1 MIKRRSL
8 LRAAATL
15 GVGMGFEVPLF
26 ADTDDS
32 AWPPL
37 GAGAKAVPP
46 RTPQYP
52 LKNARAL
59 YTDKQIAQAR
69 ANISRYPVAKA
80 FQETIVKGATPWL
93 GWSDADL
100 RALLTPASVPRAFD
114 VGASIGCPKCGLK
127 IHEQFGTYPWLVDL
141 RKPFKLRC
149 PVDGSVYPDNDY
161 VVDGPQKSPASGTV
175 IDNGYGWL
183 NPANN
188 ERYWFVAHWNHRM
201 WHRHVGPG
209 AHALAQAY
217 QLTGDKRF
225 AHKAAVMLVR
235 MAEVYPAMDHERQSR
250 FGLMMAQKGS
260 RYPGKVLNAIWE
272 TNFASDF
279 AEAYDGIWETID
291 SDTALQKQYSRSGAG
306 IRAFVEANLLEDAVD
321 AYFNEQIRGNFGMH
335 QSALAHVALTRQF
348 GDQKKWLDGL
358 LTRTGY
364 STPYT
369 GLNYALYNLVYR
381 DGTPGESS
389 PGYNYLWV
397 SNLTVLAELLAKGN
411 RNLFALPRMR
421 SLFDAPLDII
431 NARRFMPDWG
441 DSGSASGEVA
451 HMSPGVYQAAYRA
464 YGDDRY
470 ARYLASQN
478 VSGEKGFTTYPSL
491 FAAPIKASP
500 VMAPQKARVLAG
512 VGLGILANPQDT
524 VSAMLTYGM
533 KAGHGHYD
541 RLSFE
546 LFAHDKPML
555 PDLGYPDAMNDF
567 VPGIFTW
574 SKNTISHNTV
584 VVDAGRQTGNVPG
597 TLKLFAN
604 SDFARVIDVD
614 AQGTYP
620 QATAY
625 RRALVMVDAGAS
637 GSYSG
642 SYYIDFFDVEGGKQ
656 HDYLFHGPPGAF
668 QMQGGA
674 WGAPARGTLA
684 GENVPIGVIYDDPKL
699 GKPGYKNGFSAYTG
713 SGFQHVY
720 AVQRQTDDSNWVAEW
735 HHEKDA
741 AARVRIRTL
750 SQPGQQMLT
759 GKAHVSPVK
768 FPEEIQ
774 LLIARRQAG
783 GSDTPL
789 KSRFVSV
796 IEPYK
801 GVAFIASCTA
811 LPLTAGSGTAVEV
824 KRTNG
829 ETDLVVHDPTQS
841 KKTLGEIASD
851 AHSAVV
857 TKDADGK
864 VRRIFFAGGTFLTIG
879 TQTWRA
885 ASLTGTVTAVDP
897 QKRTITVRL
906 ENDAKESAD
915 LGERI
920 VHFTN
925 DLRQTAHP
933 VLSSQRDGI
942 SLTLTT
948 RDDLFVGRVP
958 VKAVSGNT
966 ITSAVSLPLAP
977 TYVGAAI
984 CGEDFTGWQTVQAAD
999 ATTIILLA
1007 TPKNIPVGKD
1017 LWIVNIAPG
1026 DRFEAPALFAATME
1040 S

>member
-1 MIKRRSL
+1 MIKRRDL
-8 LRAAATL
+8 IQAAVAL
-15 GVGMGFEVPLF
+15 GAALGGEVPLF
-26 ADTDDS
+26 ANTDDS
-32 AWPPL
+32 NWPPP
-37 GAGAKAVPP
+37 GAGAKIVPP

-52 LKNARAL
+52 LKNARSL

-69 ANISRYPVAKA
+69 ANIARYPVARE
-80 FQETIVKGATPWL
+80 FQDKIVKGATPWL
-93 GWSDADL
+93 SWSDADL
-100 RALLTPASVPRAFD
+100 RTLLTPASVPRAFD
-114 VGASIGCPKCGLK
+114 VGSSIGCPKCGLT
-127 IHEQFGTYPWLVDL
+127 IHEKFGTYSWLVDL
-141 RKPFKLRC
+141 RKPFKLTC

-161 VVDGPQKSPASGTV
+161 VVDGDRKAPTASTGGTV

-183 NPANN
+183 NPANS

-279 AEAYDGIWETID
+279 AEAYDGVWETID
-291 SDTALQKQYSRSGAG
+291 GDTALQTQYSKSGAEL
-306 IRAFVEANLLEDAVD
+306 RAFVEANLLEDAVD

-335 QSALAHVALTRQF
+335 QSALAHIALTRQF

-397 SNLTVLAELLAKGN
+397 ANLTELAELLAKGN
-411 RNLFALPRMR
+411 RNLFVLPRMR

-441 DSGSASGEVA
+441 DSGSVGGEVA

-464 YGDDRY
+464 YSEDRY

-478 VSGEKGFTTYPSL
+478 AAGEKGFTTYESL
-491 FAAPIKASP
+491 FAAPIMASSIP
-500 VMAPQKARVLAG
+500 APQKARVLAG
-512 VGLGILANPQDT
+512 VGLAILSNPEDT

-541 RLSFE
+541 RLNFE
-546 LFAHDKPML
+546 LFAHNQPLL

-574 SKNTISHNTV
+574 SKNTIAHNTV
-584 VVDAGRQTGNVPG
+584 VVDAGRQTGNIPG
-597 TLKLFAN
+597 TLKLFA
-604 SDFARVIDVD
+604 DGGFARVMDVD
-614 AQGTYP
+614 AHGTYP
-620 QATAY
+620 QATTY
-625 RRALVMVDAGAS
+625 RRALVMVDAGAR
-637 GSYSG
+637 G
-642 SYYIDFFDVEGGKQ
+642 SYYVDFFDVEGGKQ
-656 HDYLFHGPPGAF
+656 HDYVFHGPPGAF

-674 WGAPARGTLA
+674 WSTPEKGTLA
-684 GENVPIGVIYDDPKL
+684 GENVPVGVIYDDPKL
-699 GKPGYKNGFSAYTG
+699 GKPGYKDGFSAYTG

-720 AVQRQTDDSNWVAEW
+720 AVQRQTDDSPWVAEW
-735 HHEKDA
+735 HHGKDSS
-741 AARVRIRTL
+741 ARVRIRTL

-759 GKAHVSPVK
+759 GKAHISPVK

-774 LLIARRQAG
+774 LLIARLQASI
-783 GSDTPL
+783 GSDKPL

-796 IEPYK
+796 IEPYNDDAF
-801 GVAFIASCTA
+801 VASSVA

-824 KRTNG
+824 TRTGG
-829 ETDLVVHDPTQS
+829 EIDLILHDPAQS
-841 KKTLGEIASD
+841 KKMLGAIVTD
-851 AHSAVV
+851 AHSAVI
-857 TKDADGK
+857 TRSASKIL
-864 VRRIFFAGGTFLTIG
+864 RIFFAGGSFLTIE

-885 ASLTGTVTAVDP
+885 AALTGTVTDVDP
-897 QKRTITVRL
+897 QKRTVTVRL
-906 ENDAKESAD
+906 EGDGKESAD
-915 LGERI
+915 LGGRI
-920 VHFTN
+920 AHFSS

-933 VLSSQRDGI
+933 ILSSKRDGNI
-942 SLTLTT
+942 LTLTT
-948 RDDLFVGRVP
+948 KDDLFVGRIP
-958 VKAVSGNT
+958 IKSVSGNT
-966 ITSAVSLPLAP
+966 ITSAVNLPLAP
-977 TYVGAAI
+977 TYIGAGI
-984 CGEDFTGWQTVQAAD
+984 CGENFADWQTVQAAD
-999 ATTIILLA
+999 GTTVTLRA
-1007 TPKNIPVGKD
+1007 APKNAPPGKD
-1017 LWIVNIAPG
+1017 LWVVNIAPG
-1026 DRFEAPALFAATME
+1026 DRFEIPAHFAKTME